1 MANSRQEDGFTHS
14 AHEIGESTVEQ
25 TRLIGETAVEAGQK
39 VAQAS
44 ADLFQQNAEM
54 LQNALRF
61 GPELATTVMGCSREQ
76 LDHALGSSSSDVQQA
91 TERSTRSAAAVIH
104 STSAVAKSMGGISR
118 EYLDLVRHQIE
129 CGMNRMHELW
139 RCRTPQDVAKV
150 QAEFLRES
158 METALQSGRR
168 MADMSLK
175 VVDDAG
181 KQIAETAERRA
192 A

>member
-1 MANSRQEDGFTHS
+1 MANSRQEDT
-14 AHEIGESTVEQ
+14 ARNTVYEIGETTVEQ

-39 VAQAS
+39 VAHAS
-44 ADLFQQNAEM
+44 ADLLQQNAKM
-54 LQNALRF
+54 LQNAFRF
-61 GPELATTVMGCSREQ
+61 GPDLATTVMGCSTDQFNR
-76 LDHALGSSSSDVQQA
+76 ALGSSSNDVQQA

-104 STSAVAKSMGGISR
+104 STSAVAKGMDGISR
-118 EYLDLVRHQIE
+118 EYLEFVRHQIE
-129 CGMNRMHELW
+129 SGMNRMHELW

-158 METALQSGRR
+158 METALQSSRR

-181 KQIAETAERRA
+181 KQITQTTERRA